1 MLEILFLRYLKR
13 KLSELALSKAR
24 PASWGWLGVALW
36 ILGEIAGFIIGSMM
50 SDGPE
55 AYLFALIGAGGG
67 AGIAY
72 AVVSSLS
79 SLEMPTYGGGQYP
92 AYNLPPPDLN
102 NPYAAP
108 VQSGQTAPR

>member
-1 MLEILFLRYLKR
+1 MADIRILATGLRFPEGPVWMADG
-13 KLSELALSKAR
+13 S
-24 PASWGWLGVALW
+24 V

-50 SDGPE
+50 SDGLE

-72 AVVSSLS
+72 AVISSLS
-79 SLEMPTYGGGQYP
+79 SLEMPSYSGGQYP
-92 AYNLPPPDLN
+92 AFNLPPPDLD

-108 VQSGQTAPR
+108 AAGQTSQSATR